1 MSFSNFNL
9 PLFVIIYVNAN
20 FIRDQGDFMI
30 YFDNSATT
38 KPYPEV
44 REGYMKVAEQYFANP
59 SSIHSLGSE
68 VEKLMT
74 QSRALTASLL
84 GVKPTEIV
92 FTSSGTEGNN
102 LAIKGVA
109 FQYQNRGKHIITT
122 SIEHPSV
129 LEAYKQLETL
139 GYTVSYLDVDQSGR
153 INLEQLKDMLRDDT
167 ILVSVIHVN
176 NELGTIQPINEIGN
190 LLKKYPKTLF
200 HVDHVQGIGKVPLKL
215 KDSGIDLCTMSGHKF
230 HALRGTGILYIRDGL
245 KIASI
250 MSGGGQEMGI
260 RSGTENVA
268 GIVSMTKAL
277 RITFDK
283 INQGGL
289 SHLLQLKEALL
300 SGLKRMDGI
309 IVNTP
314 DQDSAPHIINFS
326 VLHVKPEV
334 LIHSLSKHEI
344 YVSTQ
349 SACSSKLAQ
358 ASRVLTAAGL
368 GEERA
373 KSAIRVSFSLD
384 NTLEEV
390 KAFIEVLT
398 NIVPKLQEVMG

>member
-1 MSFSNFNL
+1 
-9 PLFVIIYVNAN
+9 
-20 FIRDQGDFMI
+20 MI

-44 REGYMKVAEQYFANP
+44 IEAYCKVADQYFANP
-59 SSIHSLGSE
+59 SSIHFLGSE
-68 VEKLMT
+68 VEKLLS
-74 QSRALTASLL
+74 QSRALTAGLL
-84 GVKPTEIV
+84 GVKSTEIV

-109 FQYQNRGKHIITT
+109 FQYRNRGKHIITT

-129 LEAYKQLETL
+129 LEAYKQLEAL
-139 GYTVSYLDVDQSGR
+139 GFTVSYLEVDQTGR
-153 INLEQLKDMLRDDT
+153 IDIEQLKNTLRDDT
-167 ILVSVIHVN
+167 ILVSIIHVN
-176 NELGTIQPINEIGN
+176 NELGTIQPIKEIGKI
-190 LLKKYPKTLF
+190 LKKYPKTLF
-200 HVDHVQGIGKVPLKL
+200 HVDHVQGIGKVPLEL
-215 KDSGIDLCTMSGHKF
+215 KDSGVDLCTISGHKF

-277 RITFDK
+277 RITLEK
-283 INQGGL
+283 INQGGVD
-289 SHLLQLKEALL
+289 HLLQMKEALL
-300 SGLKRMDGI
+300 SGLSQMDDLI
-309 IVNTP
+309 INTP
-314 DQDSAPHIINFS
+314 DRGSAPHIINFS

-334 LIHSLSKHEI
+334 LIHSLSEHDI

-358 ASRVLTAAGL
+358 ASRVLMAAGL

-384 NTLEEV
+384 NTMEEV
-390 KAFIEVLT
+390 KTFLDVLV
-398 NIVPKLQEVMG
+398 NIVPKLQEVMR